1 MSQEKKVFKTEWAG
15 RSLTIETGQLA
26 KQANGAVLVRY
37 GDTVVLSTATASK
50 EPRDGDFF
58 PLTVNYEEKM
68 YAAGKIPGGFK
79 KEKVA
84 LVMKQR

>member
-1 MSQEKKVFKTEWAG
+1 MG
-15 RSLTIETGQLA
+15 RNLHHEVLLMQLPSIT
-26 KQANGAVLVRY
+26 RP
-37 GDTVVLSTATASK
+37 ASK

-79 KEKVA
+79 KRFEHHVYI
-84 LVMKQR
+84 L

>member
-1 MSQEKKVFKTEWAG
+1 MSQEKKVFKTEWAN

-37 GDTVVLSTATASK
+37 GDTVVLSTAVASK

-58 PLTVNYEEKM
+58 PLMVNYEEKM

-79 KEKVA
+79 KREVVQA
-84 LVMKQR
+84 MKQR